1 MQILLVTPPLTQ
13 LNTPYPASPY
23 LAGYL
28 EKIGYNVAQLDLGVM
43 LVDRIFTRSF
53 LQSIFDDVL
62 AGGLSISGG
71 GTGKRP
77 SDILQASSQRVL
89 ACRLRYEDTVETVI
103 RFLRGQEP
111 MFAQRICT
119 REYLPEGRRFESLR
133 ELDWAFGEIGVQDKA
148 VHLATLYIEDIAD
161 FIKENI
167 APNFELIKYA
177 EKLCLYLPEFDPLLE
192 ALELTAMNRVDLM
205 MLSIFE
211 EVFLQINPQLVGFCV
226 PFPGN
231 LYGALKCGMLL
242 KQKYPSVLTV
252 MGGGYVNTELRQL
265 SDERLFRFID
275 FLTFDDGELPL
286 ERLVKA
292 FIKSDYSIA
301 QLKES
306 VLLNEIQDD
315 SLIRTVFC
323 FQNSLKK
330 IQFDA
335 PQNIKMTDRGT
346 PDYSGLPLSLY
357 LDLTEFANPMLRLW
371 SNGRWNKLTLAH
383 GCYWAKCA
391 FCDTSLD
398 YIARYETVSA
408 SVLVDRMEAMMVQ
421 TGQSGFHFV
430 DEAAPPAVLKR
441 VALEIINRGLQVTWW
456 GNIRFERSFTSD
468 LCLLLAKSGCIAVSG
483 GIEVA
488 SDRLLKLMNKG
499 VTLFGAA
506 NACEAFTSAGIMVH
520 AYLMYGFPSQTVQ
533 ETIDSLEIVRQ
544 FFALGL
550 IQSAF
555 WHRFAMTVHSPVGQ
569 NPTRFGV
576 KRSSSKLNPFS
587 NNEAPFKDSVPTD
600 HDQFGEGLRIA
611 TYNFMHG
618 VGFDK
623 KKVSWFGTKMPG
635 TTYSPDLIESF
646 LVTKRDE
653 DISESSRVIWL
664 GDGVCEVLGKSK
676 MGKEET
682 VITIYSGVETKE
694 IITDQKQ
701 ARFAISLIEKANLA
715 KEIFSFAEAKTL
727 FSEATGTSSEKMIK
741 SAVWKML
748 RKDGLVIV

>member
-28 EKIGYNVAQLDLGVM
+28 EKTGYDVVQLDLGII

-62 AGGLSISGG
+62 AGRISINGG
-71 GTGKRP
+71 VAEKRAANK
-77 SDILQASSQRVL
+77 LQAPSQRIL
-89 ACRLRYEDTVETVI
+89 ACRTRYEDTVEVVM

-111 MFAQRICT
+111 MLAQRICA
-119 REYLPEGRRFESLR
+119 RGYLPEGRRFESLQ
-133 ELDWAFGEIGVQDKA
+133 ELDWAFGEIGIQDKA
-148 VHLATLYIEDIAD
+148 VHLATLYIEDLAD
-161 FIKENI
+161 FIKENV

-177 EKLCLYLPEFDPLLE
+177 EKLCLYLPEFDPLLVE
-192 ALELTAMNRVDLM
+192 LEQPTMNRVDLM

-211 EVFLQINPQLVGFCV
+211 EVLLQINPQMVGFCV

-231 LYGALKCGMLL
+231 LYGALKCGALL
-242 KQKYPSVLTV
+242 KKKYPSVLTV

-265 SDERLFRFID
+265 SDERLFRYID

-286 ERLVKA
+286 ERLVHA
-292 FIKSDYSIA
+292 FIKSDYSIK

-306 VLLNEIQDD
+306 VLLDEGTAG
-315 SLIRTVFC
+315 SLIRTMFC
-323 FQNSLKK
+323 FQNRIKTV
-330 IQFDA
+330 QFDST
-335 PQNIKMTDRGT
+335 QNIKMADRGI
-346 PDYSGLPLSLY
+346 PNYAGLPLSLY
-357 LDLTEFANPMLRLW
+357 LDLTEVANPMLRLW

-398 YIARYETVSA
+398 YIARYESVSA
-408 SVLVDRMEAMMVQ
+408 SILVDRMEAMMMQ
-421 TGQSGFHFV
+421 TGRSGFHFV

-441 VALEIINRGLQVTWW
+441 VALEIISRGLQVTWW
-456 GNIRFERSFTSD
+456 GNIRFEKSFTPD

-488 SDRLLKLMNKG
+488 SDRLLQLMNKG

-506 NACEAFTSAGIMVH
+506 NACEAFTAAGIMVH

-533 ETIDSLEIVRQ
+533 ETIDSLEVVRQ

-569 NPTRFGV
+569 NPAQFGV
-576 KRSSSKLNPFS
+576 KRVANQLNSFS
-587 NNEAPFKDSVPTD
+587 NNEASFKDSVSTD

-623 KKVSWFGTKMPG
+623 RKFSWFGAKMPT
-635 TTYSPDLIESF
+635 TTYPPTLVESF

-653 DISESSRVIWL
+653 DIPATSRLIWL
-664 GDGVCEVLGKSK
+664 GDGISESLRIAKT
-676 MGKEET
+676 GKEE
-682 VITIYSGVETKE
+682 VIVTCYSGTETKE
-694 IITDQKQ
+694 VVTDQKQ

-715 KEIFSFAEAKTL
+715 NKLFSFGEAEVL
-727 FSEATGTSSEKMIK
+727 FTNLTDVSSAKMIR
-741 SAVWKML
+741 SMIWKML
-748 RKDGLVIV
+748 RKNGLVIV

>member
-1 MQILLVTPPLTQ
+1 MQVLLVTPPLTQ

-28 EKIGYNVAQLDLGVM
+28 EKIGYNVVQLDLGIL

-53 LQSIFDDVL
+53 LQSIFDDVWEGRI
-62 AGGLSISGG
+62 AERNEVDQ
-71 GTGKRP
+71 KK
-77 SDILQASSQRVL
+77 SSKSSTVLLRKIL
-89 ACRLRYEDTVETVI
+89 ACRSRYEDTVEAVI

-111 MFAQRICT
+111 TLAQRICT
-119 REYLPEGRRFESLR
+119 RGYLPEGRRFEGLQ
-133 ELDWAFGEIGVQDKA
+133 ELDWAFGEIGVHDKA
-148 VHLATLYIEDIAD
+148 IHLATLYIEDLAD

-177 EKLCLYLPEFDPLLE
+177 EKLCLYLPEFDPLLVE
-192 ALELTAMNRVDLM
+192 LEQPVMNQIDLM

-211 EVFLQINPQLVGFCV
+211 EALLQSSPQVVGFCV

-231 LYGALKCGMLL
+231 LYGALKCGALV

-286 ERLVKA
+286 KRLMNG
-292 FIKSDYSIA
+292 FIKSDYSIE

-306 VLLNEIQDD
+306 DLLNEDNPD
-315 SLIRTVFC
+315 SLIRTMFC
-323 FQNSLKK
+323 YQNRVKTVQLDS
-330 IQFDA
+330 IQ
-335 PQNIKMTDRGT
+335 NVKMADRGV
-346 PDYSGLPLSLY
+346 PNYSELPLPLY

-371 SNGRWNKLTLAH
+371 SNGKWNKLTLAH

-408 SVLVDRMEAMMVQ
+408 SVLVDRMEAMIAQ
-421 TGQSGFHFV
+421 TGQSGFHLV
-430 DEAAPPAVLKR
+430 DEAAPPVVLKR
-441 VALEIINRGLQVTWW
+441 MALEIINRGLQVTWW
-456 GNIRFERSFTSD
+456 GNIRFEKSFTPD
-468 LCLLLAKSGCIAVSG
+468 LCMLLAKSGCIAVSG

-488 SDRLLKLMNKG
+488 SDRLLHLMNKG

-506 NACEAFTSAGIMVH
+506 NACDAFTTAGIMVH
-520 AYLMYGFPSQTVQ
+520 AYLMYGFPSQTEQ
-533 ETIDSLEIVRQ
+533 ETIDSLEVVRQ

-555 WHRFAMTVHSPVGQ
+555 WHRFAMTVHSPVGC
-569 NPTRFGV
+569 NPARYGV
-576 KRSSSKLNPFS
+576 ARVSNQLNPFS
-587 NNEAPFKDSVPTD
+587 NNEAPFSDSVPTD
-600 HDQFGEGLRIA
+600 HDQFGEGLRVA

-623 KKVSWFGTKMPG
+623 KKFSWFGAKMMNS
-635 TTYSPDLIESF
+635 TYPSTLIESS
-646 LVTKRDE
+646 LVTRKDD
-653 DISESSRVIWL
+653 DIAGNSRVIWL
-664 GDGVCEVLGKSK
+664 GDGVSQSLRKLK
-676 MGKEET
+676 TGKEELVLT
-682 VITIYSGVETKE
+682 CYFGAETKE
-694 IITDQKQ
+694 VITDQKQ
-701 ARFAISLIEKANLA
+701 IRFAFSLVEKANL
-715 KEIFSFAEAKTL
+715 KNNPFSFEEAQKT
-727 FSEATGTSSEKMIK
+727 FSEITDTSSEKMIK
-741 SAVWKML
+741 SAVWKAL
-748 RKDGLVIV
+748 RKTGLVIV